1 MGDVEPEAEPVL
13 RILLDATA
21 IPADRRGVGRYLDG
35 LVPALA
41 DAGTPMVVVCQPH
54 DAELFAPY
62 GEVVSPPA
70 NRIARR
76 PVRLLWEQAGF
87 PSLIKAHNVDLVHSP
102 HYTMP
107 VRSPVPVVVTLH
119 DATFFTDPTVHTRVK
134 APFFRACTRIA
145 LRRAAACVVDS
156 HATGDELV
164 RVAGARREQLFVAHL
179 GVDRVQFAAPSAAA
193 VQAFRDRH
201 QLGADPYVAF
211 LGTMEPRK
219 NLRALVTGFAAA
231 AKGRQ
236 VSLVLA
242 GGGGW
247 DTELDRVIEELP
259 EVRIVRP
266 GYLPIDELPALLAGA
281 AIVAYPSLD
290 EGFGLPVLEAMS
302 CGAAVLTTRRGALPE
317 VGGDAVAY
325 TDVDAASIGV
335 ALGELLDDEPRRSQL
350 RAAGPAR
357 AAEFSWAACAEG
369 HLRAFEAAVAR

>member
-1 MGDVEPEAEPVL
+1 
-13 RILLDATA
+13 
-21 IPADRRGVGRYLDG
+21 VGRYLDG
-35 LVPALA
+35 LVPALSA
-41 DAGTPMVVVCQPH
+41 TGTELVVVCQPH
-54 DAELFAPY
+54 DARSFSPY
-62 GEVVSPPA
+62 AEVVSPAA

-76 PVRLLWEQAGF
+76 PVRLLWEQVGF
-87 PSLIKAHNVDLVHSP
+87 PSLIKAHNVDLVQSP

-119 DATFFTDPTVHTRVK
+119 DATFFTDPSVHTRVK

-156 HATGDELV
+156 QATADDLV
-164 RVAGARREQLFVAHL
+164 RVAQARREQLFVAHL
-179 GVDRVQFAAPSAAA
+179 GVDQAQFAPPSAAA

-201 QLGADPYVAF
+201 RLGEDPYVAF

-247 DTELDRVIEELP
+247 DTELDGAVAGLAGLSG
-259 EVRIVRP
+259 VRIVRP
-266 GYLPIDELPALLAGA
+266 GYLPIDELPALLGGA
-281 AIVAYPSLD
+281 VVVAYPSLD

-335 ALGELLDDEPRRSQL
+335 ALGELMDDDARRSQL
-350 RAAGPAR
+350 RAAGPIR
-357 AAEFSWAACAEG
+357 AAGFSWAACAQR
-369 HLRAFEAAVAR
+369 HLRAFEAAVARP